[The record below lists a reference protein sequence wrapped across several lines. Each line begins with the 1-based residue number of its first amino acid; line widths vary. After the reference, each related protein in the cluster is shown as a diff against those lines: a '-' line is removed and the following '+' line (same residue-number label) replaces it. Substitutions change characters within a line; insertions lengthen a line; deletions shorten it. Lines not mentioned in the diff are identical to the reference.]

1 MPEPVHPHLVLVAF
15 AVAAVGFALF
25 PLGLAALWRRRFAP
39 TRPGREKNAT
49 YECGLAPSSGT
60 SVPIRSDYHVYA
72 IVFLVFD
79 VEAVFLIPAATAF
92 AGMSAGACVALLAFV
107 LLLAEGLAW
116 AWMKGVLEWK

>member
-1 MPEPVHPHLVLVAF
+1 MPEAVHPHLVLAAF
-15 AVAAVGFALF
+15 AAAAVGFALV

-39 TRPGREKNAT
+39 SRPGKEKNAT
-49 YECGLAPSSGT
+49 YECGLEPSTGT
-60 SVPIRSDYHVYA
+60 EIPIRADYYVYA

-92 AGMSAGACVALLAFV
+92 AGMSTGACLALLAFV